1 MSRKP
6 YLPSAPL
13 SDKLYNESDDS
24 AASIAKLKYF

>member
-13 SDKLYNESDDS
+13 SARLKSESLSSSDLT
-24 AASIAKLKYF
+24 AKSKYF